1 MLDIDTITNA
11 WGKWKSAQ
19 YGTTCWFT
27 ESTQYD
33 RNKDTRDYKQYQTNV
48 TPPQDLDYSSA
59 VQKDGGAALLGQYDV
74 ENGTSQVIEHVVN
87 LQQGLE
93 DTFTWNITESLKV
106 GVSVKVKAGIPF
118 IGGASSSYSTEV
130 SLSSM
135 QGKTTTKSS
144 NYGAST
150 KVPISPHTHGWG
162 QIDLAFTDLV
172 SSWVGNV
179 KLEGCV
185 AIWFNDKVAL
195 SNNGDYHWL
204 WFIPIQSVFN
214 DCIRNN
220 IIDTRGYIV
229 QGNGVIAQASGSFH
243 SSMGLN
249 MRTIAH
255 EEPLNSRQQGNVTQ
269 ILISEIDSEYQPIPA
284 KVG

>member
-1 MLDIDTITNA
+1 M
-11 WGKWKSAQ
+11 
-19 YGTTCWFT
+19 
-27 ESTQYD
+27 
-33 RNKDTRDYKQYQTNV
+33 
-48 TPPQDLDYSSA
+48 
-59 VQKDGGAALLGQYDV
+59 
-74 ENGTSQVIEHVVN
+74 
-87 LQQGLE
+87 
-93 DTFTWNITESLKV
+93 
-106 GVSVKVKAGIPF
+106 
-118 IGGASSSYSTEV
+118 
-130 SLSSM
+130 
-135 QGKTTTKSS
+135 
-144 NYGAST
+144 
-150 KVPISPHTHGWG
+150 
-162 QIDLAFTDLV
+162 
-172 SSWVGNV
+172 
-179 KLEGCV
+179 

-195 SNNGDYHWL
+195 NNNGDYHWL